1 MSKEEA
7 NFVHPLVEIVVDEKG
22 NQSARLINI
31 SKDRVE
37 DYINGKTSCI
47 MTNDGVPLGKARQ
60 EAYMKQ
66 LKYAADVIKK
76 HHES

>member
-1 MSKEEA
+1 MSKDES
-7 NFVHPLVEIVVDEKG
+7 NFIHPLIEIVVDEKG

-31 SKDRVE
+31 SKKRVE
-37 DYINGKTSCI
+37 DYINEKTSSI
-47 MTNDGVPLGKARQ
+47 MTDGGVPLGKARQ

-76 HHES
+76 TP

>member
-1 MSKEEA
+1 MSKEEE
-7 NFVHPLVEIVVDEKG
+7 NFIHPLVEIVVDEKG

-47 MTNDGVPLGKARQ
+47 MTDDGVPLGKARQ